1 MRTIRRQQGSVL
13 VVCLVML
20 VLVTLF
26 ALTSL
31 NSSVVNLKI
40 VGNSQ
45 SLKSLENSTLQAI
58 EQVLGALASFQA
70 PAAQTL
76 TVNDYS
82 VAVTAPTCVGSG
94 PAEGYSALSS
104 LAPEETFWEL
114 QASAT
119 DPVTGASVVMNQG
132 VKIRLNAGWCP

>member
-1 MRTIRRQQGSVL
+1 
-13 VVCLVML
+13 ML

-26 ALTSL
+26 ALSSV

-45 SLKSLENSTLQAI
+45 SLKSLESSAIQAL
-58 EQVLGALASFQA
+58 EQVIGTVASFQA

-76 TVNDYS
+76 TVNGY
-82 VAVTAPTCVGSG
+82 AVTVSAPTCLATDL
-94 PAEGYSALSS
+94 AEGYSALSEVS
-104 LAPEETFWEL
+104 PNDTYWEV

-119 DPVTGASVVMNQG
+119 DPVTGARVAMSQG
-132 VKIRLNAGWCP
+132 VKIRLSAGACP